1 MSAMLRRLK
10 YTCILAGFF
19 FSALAQQTKDNR
31 AGLLSQLLKS
41 KEDTIK
47 ANLLLS
53 LGEYYFLSSAGN
65 TKRLDS
71 ALSYVHAAE
80 RLAEVLHYQRGIGK
94 SYEQLS
100 QILHVQNNAA
110 RARQLAEK
118 AITIFKQN
126 NFFLELGFAYYDLS
140 GYYSINSSD
149 GLTERI
155 RIVEQ
160 LSLPA
165 FQNSGN
171 KLKEADILKELGD
184 LLQLTGNYT
193 KALAVLHQSLRLY
206 QSIKIDYKKL
216 QGIYNL
222 MGALYSTTGNNE
234 LALQYGL
241 LAVSAAE
248 KSRDTSI
255 ELATIFKRIGSTY
268 RRMKKFDTAY
278 AYFQKALVVA
288 KKYRDDEIVV
298 LLASE
303 TSRTLVALNKPYQAL
318 AILKEASPRCPPNDI
333 YSELYITA
341 SFLITYEA
349 LQQYDEAQKYCN
361 RLLAISAKLDKYEPD
376 QSEAQYPV
384 TEFYLATHQYDLA
397 RKHLAQTDTFY
408 KAIQS
413 RLELNYNH
421 LLWFKLDSI
430 QGNYLSAIKHYQ
442 LYKLLNDTLL
452 NETTNKHIEQL
463 QAVFESEKKDNNI
476 KLLENTGKLQAS
488 RLAHANQTRNWI
500 LGVAVLLLVITGLL
514 VNNVRVKHLSNRKL
528 KVQQKEIEK
537 KNSALLRLVNE
548 KEWLVKEIHHR
559 VKNNFHTVAGLLA
572 AQSQYLIT
580 DEAIAAMNESRHR
593 VHAMS
598 LIHQKLYQSDTLSAI
613 SMPAYIHELAD
624 YLRDSFNIGQS
635 IQFVLRIEPVAL
647 ALSYCVPLG
656 LILNEAITN
665 SIKHAFPANSRNGM
679 IEISLKTIRA
689 SHLRLTISD
698 NGLGLPANIN
708 MRNPVSM
715 GLKLMQGLSEDIDGS
730 FKIIG
735 GKGTTITVEFAYVGE

>member
-1 MSAMLRRLK
+1 MLRRLK

-19 FSALAQQTKDNR
+19 FSALAQQTKDNL
-31 AGLLSQLLKS
+31 ASLLSQLS
-41 KEDTIK
+41 EHKEDTLK
-47 ANLLLS
+47 VDLFLS
-53 LGEYYFLSSAGN
+53 VSEHYFLNPAGN
-65 TKRLDS
+65 AKYLDS
-71 ALSYVHAAE
+71 ALSYVLAAE
-80 RLAEVLHYQRGIGK
+80 RLAKSLHYERGTGK

-100 QILHVQNNAA
+100 QILHVQNNTA
-110 RARQLAEK
+110 RARQFADK
-118 AITIFKQN
+118 AIAIFKQN

-140 GYYSINSSD
+140 GYYSINTTED
-149 GLTERI
+149 LTERI

-160 LSLPA
+160 LALPA
-165 FQNSGN
+165 FQKSGN

-184 LLQLTGNYT
+184 LLQLIGNYT
-193 KALAVLHQSLRLY
+193 KALVVLNQSLQLY
-206 QSIKIDYKKL
+206 RSLDYKKL
-216 QGIYNL
+216 HDIYNL
-222 MGALYSTTGNNE
+222 MGAVYSVTGNNE

-241 LAVSAAE
+241 LAVDAAE
-248 KSRDTSI
+248 KNNDTTI
-255 ELATIFKRIGSTY
+255 QLASIFKRIGSTY
-268 RRMKKFDTAY
+268 RRMKKLDAAY
-278 AYFQKALVVA
+278 LYFQKGLVVA
-288 KKYRDDEIVV
+288 KKYGNNEVIV

-303 TSRTLVALNKPYQAL
+303 ISRTLVALNKPYEAL
-318 AILKEASPRCPPNDI
+318 IVLKEASPKCPPNDI
-333 YSELYITA
+333 YSQLYITA
-341 SFLITYEA
+341 SFLIAYEA

-430 QGNYLSAIKHYQ
+430 QGNHLSAIKHYQ
-442 LYKLLNDTLL
+442 QYKTLSDTLL
-452 NETTNKHIEQL
+452 NETTSKHIEQL
-463 QAVFESEKKDNNI
+463 QAAYESEKKDNNI
-476 KLLENTGKLQAS
+476 KLLENAGKLQES
-488 RLAHANQTRNWI
+488 RLAHANQTRNWF
-500 LGVAVLLLVITGLL
+500 LGVAVLLLIITGLL
-514 VNNVRVKHLSNRKL
+514 INNVRVKHLSNSKL

-537 KNSALLRLVNE
+537 KNSTLLRLVNE

-572 AQSQYLIT
+572 TQSQYLIT
-580 DEAIAAMNESRHR
+580 DEAIAAMDESRHR

-665 SIKHAFPANSRNGM
+665 SIKYAFPDNSRNGM
-679 IEISLKTIRA
+679 IEISLKSIQVNL
-689 SHLRLTISD
+689 LRLTISD
-698 NGLGLPANIN
+698 NGIGLPANVD

-730 FKIIG
+730 FNING
-735 GKGTTITVEFAYVGE
+735 CKGTTITVEFTYDS

>member
-1 MSAMLRRLK
+1 MLRRLK

-41 KEDTIK
+41 KEDTLK
-47 ANLLLS
+47 VNLLLS
-53 LGEYYFLSSAGN
+53 VGEYYFLNPAGN
-65 TKRLDS
+65 TKYLDS
-71 ALSYVHAAE
+71 ALLYVQAAE
-80 RLAEVLHYQRGIGK
+80 RLAKSLHYERGIGK

-100 QILHVQNNAA
+100 QILHVQGNTA
-110 RARQLAEK
+110 RARQLADK
-118 AITIFKQN
+118 AIAVFKQN

-140 GYYSINSSD
+140 GYYSINTTD
-149 GLTERI
+149 GLTERV

-160 LSLPA
+160 FALPA
-165 FQNSGN
+165 FRNSGN

-184 LLQLTGNYT
+184 LLQLLGNYT
-193 KALAVLHQSLRLY
+193 KALAVLHQSLQLY
-206 QSIKIDYKKL
+206 QSLNYTKL
-216 QGIYNL
+216 HDIYNL
-222 MGALYSTTGNNE
+222 MGAVYSVTGNNE

-241 LAVSAAE
+241 LAVDAAE
-248 KSRDTSI
+248 KNNDTTI
-255 ELATIFKRIGSTY
+255 QLATIFKRIGSTY
-268 RRMKKFDTAY
+268 RRMKKFDAAY
-278 AYFQKALVVA
+278 LYFQKGLVVA
-288 KKYRDDEIVV
+288 KKYSNNEIIVI
-298 LLASE
+298 LASE
-303 TSRTLVALNKPYQAL
+303 ISRTLVALNRPYEAL
-318 AILKEASPRCPPNDI
+318 TVLKEASPQCPPNDI
-333 YSELYITA
+333 YSQLYITA

-349 LQQYDEAQKYCN
+349 LQQYDEAQKYCD

-452 NETTNKHIEQL
+452 NETTSKHIEQL
-463 QAVFESEKKDNNI
+463 QASFESEKKDNNI
-476 KLLENTGKLQAS
+476 KLLENAGKLQES

-514 VNNVRVKHLSNRKL
+514 INNVRVKHLSNRKL

-537 KNSALLRLVNE
+537 KNNTLLRLVTE

-665 SIKHAFPANSRNGM
+665 SIKHGFPANSRNGM
-679 IEISLKTIRA
+679 IEISLKSIRVN
-689 SHLRLTISD
+689 HLRLVISD
-698 NGLGLPANIN
+698 NGIGLPANVN
-708 MRNPVSM
+708 MMNPVSM

-735 GKGTTITVEFAYVGE
+735 GNGTTITVEFAYVGE